1 MEQTAR
7 EKKGNKK
14 WLPLLV
20 TLVVILAAA
29 GILYGTGVLAAPVF
43 PIGTKVSG
51 VSVSE
56 QSAKEAGE
64 TLQQAA
70 EDYKLTVRFAQNT
83 RTFSAEELGLTV
95 DEDALKRLVKV
106 MQQGQNAASA
116 AEDAQTVFTCETDL
130 KEEMQNLPERTA
142 HADKATQDAVL
153 TYDKKAGKYVIQEE
167 QVGGTIDT
175 QALAE
180 AVQTAAEQLQPE
192 LDAVGAGLYGGE
204 TVRRSDDEKL
214 NQALEQA
221 NQMLKTDVTYTFEV
235 ERKNVYGEEQLNKS
249 AIQKWLTVSEDG
261 KRVQIDEDKVEDYV
275 N

>member
-1 MEQTAR
+1 M
-7 EKKGNKK
+7 KKTICRALLCLLLAACL
-14 WLPLLV
+14 LPL
-20 TLVVILAAA
+20 TA
-29 GILYGTGVLAAPVF
+29 
-43 PIGTKVSG
+43 
-51 VSVSE
+51 
-56 QSAKEAGE
+56 
-64 TLQQAA
+64 
-70 EDYKLTVRFAQNT
+70 
-83 RTFSAEELGLTV
+83 
-95 DEDALKRLVKV
+95 
-106 MQQGQNAASA
+106 
-116 AEDAQTVFTCETDL
+116 
-130 KEEMQNLPERTA
+130 RTA

-275 N
+275 NEVARIYSVKEPTTAQFVTASGDHRPAQSLLSQDPHRRAGHHRPGRHLRGGGFGQTAPVSVRKRQKEGGRRHLFRLCSRRMRHPGGAVHHQDQGL